1 LTIDTK
7 PSATP
12 ILPLA
17 QHERRE
23 MSLEV
28 RAAGDPM
35 ALAAAIH
42 GEIRALAPAMPAPEC
57 TTLENIRERSLSQ
70 ERLVG
75 E

>member
-1 LTIDTK
+1 MDTK

-35 ALAAAIH
+35 ALAAIH
-42 GEIRALAPAMPAPEC
+42 GEIRALAPAMPGPEF
-57 TTLENIRERSLSQ
+57 TTLENIRERSPFQ
-70 ERLVG
+70 VRPVG